1 LPFYGYPLICQL
13 FEKGRS
19 RASAVRFQSTI
30 NPGIIMAKSAY
41 VFDAIRTP
49 RGKGK
54 PGGGMYEVK
63 PIDLV
68 RNLLDVMKARH
79 NLDTGYVEDLLLAT
93 HEPIG
98 EQACNIAKAALI
110 YSGWSQ
116 NTTGVQLH
124 RFCAGGLEACNI
136 AAAKVIAGYEDLLLA
151 GGVES
156 MSRLGIGAAGAAS
169 GDPWVAMK
177 SYGINQGLG
186 ADLVAH
192 LQGFNR
198 NDVDTYAAESQR
210 RACEAWEKGYFRKS
224 MVPVRDMNGVVICDR
239 DELVRPGTTV
249 EKLSALKPSFQM
261 FNDYGHGDLL
271 KFKYPQVENITC
283 VHTPGNSSGVVDG
296 ASLVL
301 IGSEQAA
308 KDHNLKPRARIVSS
322 ALVGTEPT
330 IMLMGPVP
338 AAEKALKKAGLTFQD
353 MDLIELNEAFAAVTL
368 NFLKHTG
375 YPKEKLNV
383 NGGAIAMGHPI
394 GATGGMLVG
403 TLIDELERRNL
414 KRGMVALCAGGG
426 IGIAT
431 VIELV

>member
-1 LPFYGYPLICQL
+1 
-13 FEKGRS
+13 
-19 RASAVRFQSTI
+19 
-30 NPGIIMAKSAY
+30 MATEAY
-41 VFDAIRTP
+41 IFDAVRTP

-68 RNLLDVMKARH
+68 KNLLDAIKQRN
-79 NLDTGYVEDLLLAT
+79 NLNTDLVEDLLLAT

-98 EQACNIAKAALI
+98 EQACNIAKSALV

-124 RFCAGGLEACNI
+124 RYCAGGLEACNI
-136 AAAKVIAGYEDLLLA
+136 AAAKVIAGYEDLILA

-169 GDPWVAMK
+169 GDPWVAMQT
-177 SYGINQGLG
+177 YGISQGLG

-192 LQGFNR
+192 LEGFNR
-198 NDVDTYAAESQR
+198 QDVDAYAAMSQN
-210 RACEAWEKGYFRKS
+210 RAAEAWEKGYFKKS
-224 MVPVRDMNGVVICDR
+224 IVPVRDMNGVVICEK
-239 DELVRPGTTV
+239 DELVRAGTTV
-249 EKLSALKPSFQM
+249 EKLGTLNPSFQM
-261 FNDYGHGDLL
+261 FNDFGHGDLL
-271 KFKYPQVENITC
+271 KFKYPQVENIQC
-283 VHTPGNSSGVVDG
+283 LHSPGNSSGVVDG

-301 IGSEQAA
+301 IGSEKAG
-308 KDHNLKPRARIVSS
+308 KELGLKPRAKIVTGV
-322 ALVGTEPT
+322 LVGTEPT

-338 AAEKALKKAGLTFQD
+338 AAQKALKKAGLTFD
-353 MDLIELNEAFAAVTL
+353 DIDLFEVNEAFAAVALT
-368 NFLKHTG
+368 FQKQTG
-375 YPKEKLNV
+375 VSMDKINV

-403 TLIDELERRNL
+403 TLVDELERRGL
-414 KRGMVALCAGGG
+414 KRGMVVLCAGGG

-431 VIELV
+431 IIELV